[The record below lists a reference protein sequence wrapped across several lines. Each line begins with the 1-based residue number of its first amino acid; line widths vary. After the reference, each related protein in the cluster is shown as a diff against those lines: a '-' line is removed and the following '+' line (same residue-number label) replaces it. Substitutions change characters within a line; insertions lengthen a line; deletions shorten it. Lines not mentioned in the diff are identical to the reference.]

1 MPIILCQMQ
10 SIERA
15 AFRSV
20 PAESVVYNALFA
32 LKPTTEGPDELP
44 YWFLKLASPCIA
56 APLRYLF
63 SLSLSSSTVLTQW
76 KSVNITPVPKIS
88 QPITSSDFRPVSI
101 SSILSRIM
109 EKLLVR
115 SFLYPVFNMPHQN
128 FSFQDQFAFR
138 PTGSTTAAISAI
150 IHTAATMLISHRYV
164 YSTFDCI

>member
-1 MPIILCQMQ
+1 MPEAKYTASCF
-10 SIERA
+10 SEW
-15 AFRSV
+15 
-20 PAESVVYNALFA
+20 PAESVVYNALSV

-56 APLRYLF
+56 ATLRYLF
-63 SLSLSSSTVLTQW
+63 NLSLSSSIVPTQW
-76 KSVNITPVPKIS
+76 KSVNITPVPKNS
-88 QPITSSDFRPVSI
+88 QPTTSSDFRPISI

-128 FSFQDQFAFR
+128 LSFRYQFAFR

-150 IHTAATMLISHRYV
+150 ITMLISYRYIRLIE
-164 YSTFDCI
+164 FDMS